1 MQRERHFINTKT
13 KFILQLMTG
22 IFIIGAF
29 AWYFSSGNTD
39 KLQASLKLL
48 PLFSPSTLLM
58 VILFDALQ
66 ILAMSLRLYSLFPR
80 TKAPSVLVNFQA
92 MSVGQV
98 MNSFL
103 PARAGDFYKLNLLTK
118 ASKAS
123 FLTVTGVMAA
133 DKLMDFVAF
142 ILLILL
148 SRSFVHA
155 GSENLLLTPG
165 KTTYILITVL
175 GGIAF
180 AFYLLRKR
188 LKKAFVHLQSFLAGL
203 RGLLSPIQVLSSL
216 CLATFVWLPE
226 IYAIQ
231 YLALGQGITLSFSQI
246 VFILSVLNLAIA
258 IPLSVANV
266 GPFEASLIFALGKF
280 DVGIEKA
287 LVIASAHH
295 LLQIVGYLSCA
306 AIALGIKKC
315 SNEHKIPS

>member
-1 MQRERHFINTKT
+1 MQPKRSFINTKT
-13 KFILQLMTG
+13 KFILQILTG

-39 KLQASLKLL
+39 KLQASMKLL
-48 PLFSPSTLLM
+48 PLYSPSTLLM
-58 VILFDALQ
+58 VIFFDALQ
-66 ILAMSLRLYSLFPR
+66 ILAMSLRLYSLFPK

-123 FLTVTGVMAA
+123 FLSVTGVMAA
-133 DKLMDFVAF
+133 DKLMDFAAF

-148 SRSFVHA
+148 SRSYLHA
-155 GSENLLLTPG
+155 GSGSSLLTPG
-165 KTTYILITVL
+165 KTTYIFFGAL
-175 GGIAF
+175 GTLVF
-180 AFYLLRKR
+180 TLYLLRNR
-188 LKKAFVHLQSFLAGL
+188 LKKTFSHLQSFLAGL
-203 RGLLSPIQVLSSL
+203 KGLLHPVQVLSSL
-216 CLATFVWLPE
+216 CFAILVWLPE

-231 YLALGQGITLSFSQI
+231 YLAQGQEITLSFSQI

-280 DVGIEKA
+280 DVGIEIA
-287 LVIASAHH
+287 LVIASSHH
-295 LLQIVGYLSCA
+295 VLQIVGYLLCA
-306 AIALGIKKC
+306 AIALGIKKL
-315 SNEHKIPS
+315 SR